1 VVLRD
6 RFEGARRNADRSR
19 AMAAVQE
26 VRSHVLLAISIVKEK
41 LGPIE
46 RAAAESDVESLLRT
60 YPDWNAERHLLDDEV
75 RELER
80 LLDHIELVLNATA

>member
-1 VVLRD
+1 
-6 RFEGARRNADRSR
+6 
-19 AMAAVQE
+19 MAAVQE
-26 VRSHVLLAISIVKEK
+26 VGAHVLLAVSIVKEK

-46 RAAAESDVESLLRT
+46 RAAAENNVEWLVRT
-60 YPDWNAERHLLDDEV
+60 YPDWSAERHLLDDEV